1 MHLPVAEL
9 VEGTAMVDHCCH
21 SDLYHFLK
29 KLPKNDSSLGIIF
42 NKEPSRSS
50 LSFVRLRNSE
60 PLGFLNG
67 SRRALSLILLTL
79 SAKS

>member
-1 MHLPVAEL
+1 MQLPVAEL
-9 VEGTAMVDHCCH
+9 VEGTAMVV
-21 SDLYHFLK
+21 SLLSLTPLSFPK
-29 KLPKNDSSLGIIF
+29 KLPKNVSSLGIF
-42 NKEPSRSS
+42 STRNLHFH
-50 LSFVRLRNSE
+50 LSFARLRISE